1 MFLIAIK
8 ELALDALVTPSLN
21 TVWALTKI
29 YMKNKKLAW
38 GLAIAS
44 IGVTV
49 LRMQSAEFVIAVASA
64 VLGTKRACQCDYSM

>member
-29 YMKNKKLAW
+29 YIKKLAG

>member
-21 TVWALTKI
+21 AVWALTQI
-29 YMKNKKLAW
+29 YMKNKKLAG

-49 LRMQSAEFVIAVASA
+49 CGRSPQS
-64 VLGTKRACQCDYSM
+64 L

>member
-21 TVWALTKI
+21 TGWALAKI
-29 YMKNKKLAW
+29 YIKKLAG

-49 LRMQSAEFVIAVASA
+49 LWMQSAEFVIAVASA
-64 VLGTKRACQCDYSM
+64 VLGTKRACQCDYTT